1 MSSHHSSCALPLTR
15 QQGAVVKTLLLTVT
29 ALALLIA
36 AWVVV
41 LETMIR
47 PESLTMSA
55 PSLSTRLMYWLLP
68 PLALILAVLG
78 GRGYY
83 AHAQERKAQACQ
95 KAQQEADAQR
105 QRLLA
110 TFA

>member
-41 LETMIR
+41 LETM
-47 PESLTMSA
+47 TMSA